1 MDTQAPATSPS
12 AAQNQTRTSR
22 TSLCICHCKDYTS
35 LPEQQGVLLRFDLS
49 SVPRNAQI
57 GGATL
62 SVATY
67 DRNITDDLVV
77 SLHVLSRTW
86 EASQATWNRPA
97 VAQSWGAAGANDG
110 WYDRRE
116 NWESYAVFDINLPP
130 QAWNHWDIKDAVQY
144 WVEQPQWNHGAKLQA
159 YIGQLRNVSYDAYSS
174 EAANVEDRP
183 KIIITYTVDPAIP
196 IPTDVPPTP
205 TQTPTRVPSEPIQ
218 TAVFQQGLNGYYGA
232 ADTELNR
239 RLPDI
244 NTSQTI
250 SLHLRWQ
257 DKEVDEQTQQL
268 VFVDRDE
275 YNPILYFDVSSIPS
289 NALVTAATL
298 QLYPFYQSNPSYII
312 ASTHMILRDWDVAE
326 ATWNQAANGLPWF
339 DEGCGCAQ
347 LALHLAQIQPEPI
360 RLSDERERLGG
371 PEWRQSL
378 VQLRC
383 SEHGPAMGV
392 EFVYQLWPH
401 REAACGREYWLH
413 LLFLRGAGRVEA
425 SQADHRVLAP
435 ARRANGHAHCHR
447 RHAHQHAHGNGHVRS
462 DVYSHG
468 HELADAKPH
477 GDENIIADRLTH
489 DDTVADDDRHID
501 RVANTKRHG
510 VGYGYGDG
518 HADSDRHRDP
528 GALAGDVCVRW
539 RRRRAGGSPAGHRVS
554 RPL

>member
-1 MDTQAPATSPS
+1 M
-12 AAQNQTRTSR
+12 
-22 TSLCICHCKDYTS
+22 
-35 LPEQQGVLLRFDLS
+35 
-49 SVPRNAQI
+49 
-57 GGATL
+57 
-62 SVATY
+62 
-67 DRNITDDLVV
+67 
-77 SLHVLSRTW
+77 
-86 EASQATWNRPA
+86 
-97 VAQSWGAAGANDG
+97 AQSWGAVGANDG

-257 DKEVDEQTQQL
+257 DKEIDEQTQQL

-339 DEGCGCAQ
+339 DEGCGAPNWHYIWRKFSQNQFDYQTRESDWVDLNGANRWYSFDVQSMAQ
-347 LALHLAQIQPEPI
+347 QWVWNSSINYGLIVKPHVDVNIGYTFY
-360 RLSDERERLGG
+360 S
-371 PEWRQSL
+371 
-378 VQLRC
+378 
-383 SEHGPAMGV
+383 SEAPDTSKHPKLIV
-392 EFVYQLWPH
+392 
-401 REAACGREYWLH
+401 EYWLPPDVPTATPTATG
-413 LLFLRGAGRVEA
+413 GATNTPTTTRTATATSEA
-425 SQADHRVLAP
+425 TSTPTATNSPTPSPTATRTSSPTGSPTTTPSPTMTDTSTASPTPSATASATATETVTPTATATETPVPLQATFAL
-435 ARRANGHAHCHR
+435 
-447 RHAHQHAHGNGHVRS
+447 
-462 DVYSHG
+462 
-468 HELADAKPH
+468 
-477 GDENIIADRLTH
+477 
-489 DDTVADDDRHID
+489 
-501 RVANTKRHG
+501 
-510 VGYGYGDG
+510 DG
-518 HADSDRHRDP
+518 
-528 GALAGDVCVRW
+528 AGDVPVDHPLVIEFPATVMTYTVGFGFQPAIDFGVTW
-539 RRRRAGGSPAGHRVS
+539 NEEATNATVTHSPFKPATWYALSLSGGLALDGREVAPANWHFCTEDYRVQLPLVIKSP
-554 RPL
+554 